1 MWEVTTPGERPGLDS
16 RGENMKRYAPL
27 VTLAAV
33 AALGVGLFVANTLN
47 QQGAAQRSASAAAIE
62 PASAAAGQAP
72 TVVDLGRLTPQ
83 SASPPAATG
92 AEDQAQQQGADAP
105 AVAEKAYAGWSSG
118 KEVSVAIAVK
128 AGRAVAYVCDG
139 KKVEAWL
146 EGTVAGDTLSLESK
160 DGSATINGTVS
171 ESSSDGT
178 MTVGGKTWP
187 FTAEGVTAP
196 AGLYEGR
203 ADVRG
208 VAARV
213 GWVVSGDGEVTGVA
227 SVAGQKRSAPV
238 LNPADPGAVTIDGA
252 PVEVSAL
259 DGGSTVIRR

>member
-1 MWEVTTPGERPGLDS
+1 MWEVTTPGDRPGLDS

-47 QQGAAQRSASAAAIE
+47 QQGAAQLSASAAIE
-62 PASAAAGQAP
+62 PASAAAGKAP

>member
-1 MWEVTTPGERPGLDS
+1 VWEVTTPGDRPGLDP

-33 AALGVGLFVANTLN
+33 AALGVGFFVANTVN
-47 QQGAAQRSASAAAIE
+47 QQGAAQPSAVAAIE
-62 PASAAAGQAP
+62 PAAAAADQAP

-83 SASPPAATG
+83 SASPPAAAG
-92 AEDQAQQQGADAP
+92 VEDQAEQQGAAAP

-128 AGRAVAYVCDG
+128 DGRAVAYVCDG

-146 EGTVAGDTLSLESK
+146 EGTVTGDTLSLESK
-160 DGSATINGTVS
+160 DGSATINGTAS

-178 MTVGGKTWP
+178 VTVGGKTWP
-187 FTAEGVTAP
+187 FTAEGVTGP

-208 VAARV
+208 VATRV

-227 SVAGQKRSAPV
+227 SVAGDKRPAPV
-238 LNPADPGAVTIDGA
+238 LNPADPGAVTIDGV
-252 PVEVSAL
+252 PVEVTAL

>member
-1 MWEVTTPGERPGLDS
+1 
-16 RGENMKRYAPL
+16 

-33 AALGVGLFVANTLN
+33 AALGVGFFVANTVN
-47 QQGAAQRSASAAAIE
+47 QKGAAQPSAAAAIQ
-62 PASAAAGQAP
+62 PVAAAADQAP
-72 TVVDLGRLTPQ
+72 TVVDLGGLTPQ
-83 SASPPAATG
+83 SASAP
-92 AEDQAQQQGADAP
+92 AP

-128 AGRAVAYVCDG
+128 DGRAVAYVCDG

-160 DGSATINGTVS
+160 DGSATINGTAS

-178 MTVGGKTWP
+178 VTVGGKTWP

-196 AGLYEGR
+196 AGLYDGR

-208 VAARV
+208 VATRV
-213 GWVVSGDGEVTGVA
+213 GWVVSGDGQVTGVA
-227 SVAGQKRSAPV
+227 SVAGDKRPAPV
-238 LNPADPGAVTIDGA
+238 LNPADPGAVTIDGV
-252 PVEVSAL
+252 PVEVTAL
-259 DGGSTVIRR
+259 DGASTVIRR